1 MKEIFEAFCS
11 LTLRDAAD
19 YAAFAFAMTTWCAAL
34 WIIFGG

>member
-1 MKEIFEAFCS
+1 MNELLNALRG

-19 YAAFAFAMTTWCAAL
+19 CTAFVFALTSWCAAL